1 VAALPTAA
9 ANSATAVADKP
20 PMEDPLGII
29 KAVPSPAPPAAEPSQ
44 PLARFER
51 LIEAPTEEPAA
62 PASAVAASPPPAPDS
77 APPRPLAPRPPP
89 REVDL
94 TRRLA
99 DPLVSL
105 ETAGTP
111 LADFVQL
118 LSDMSTIPI
127 TLELPFAPA
136 TAESA
141 VALRLSDTTVGGA
154 LKAGL
159 ANLRLEYVVVDDQL
173 VVRRQ
178 EPAKPTAFTQS
189 VRDLTGGDA
198 DRLTELVEMLKAV
211 VAPAEWE
218 ADGGGTLVA
227 DAGKSSLVITHRRAV
242 QFEVLM
248 ALEKLRAARRPPL
261 AHVLKLDPS
270 LFKPAS
276 RSTLAKA
283 ALTRPI
289 SLNYSQ
295 PTRLMTILERLG
307 EAAKVR
313 IVVDGVDVAGAGW
326 NPAGDAKLLVSN
338 QPLSAA
344 LDALLE
350 PLDLAWRVIDG
361 QTIQVVTPAR
371 LAAQG
376 EFELYPVDDLL
387 KGGDGEALVV
397 RAKTALGEGNF
408 REAGGGG
415 EIRYDAGSQCLLAW
429 LPQGEQREL
438 EGLLEK
444 WRVEPSK

>member
-1 VAALPTAA
+1 
-9 ANSATAVADKP
+9 
-20 PMEDPLGII
+20 
-29 KAVPSPAPPAAEPSQ
+29 
-44 PLARFER
+44 LARFER
-51 LIEAPTEEPAA
+51 LLDATIEEPAA
-62 PASAVAASPPPAPDS
+62 PAPSAPAPPPAPDS
-77 APPRPLAPRPPP
+77 TTPRPLAPRPPP
-89 REVDL
+89 REIDL

-105 ETAGTP
+105 ETTGTP

-159 ANLRLEYVVVDDQL
+159 ANLRLEYVGAGDQL
-173 VVRRQ
+173 IVRRQ

-189 VRDLTGGDA
+189 VKDLTGGDG
-198 DRLTELVEMLKAV
+198 DRLAELAEMLKAV

-218 ADGGGTLVA
+218 AETGGTLEA
-227 DAGKSSLVITHRRAV
+227 DAAKSSLVITHRRGV

-248 ALEKLRAARRPPL
+248 ALEKLRAAHQPPL
-261 AHVLKLDPS
+261 KHVSPLDPA
-270 LFKPAS
+270 LFKPQTRSS
-276 RSTLAKA
+276 RAKPALA
-283 ALTRPI
+283 RPI

-295 PTRLMTILERLG
+295 ATRLVTILERLG

-313 IVVDGVDVAGAGW
+313 IVVDWVDVASAGW
-326 NPAGDAKLLVSN
+326 NPAGEAKLLVAN

-350 PLDLAWRVIDG
+350 PLDLTWRVIDG

-376 EFELYPVDDLL
+376 ELELYPVGELL
-387 KGGDGEALVV
+387 
-397 RAKTALGEGNF
+397 
-408 REAGGGG
+408 
-415 EIRYDAGSQCLLAW
+415 
-429 LPQGEQREL
+429 
-438 EGLLEK
+438 
-444 WRVEPSK
+444 